1 MFYSLIDPERAKN
14 IISFIKSAIILIP
27 VATIIIIS
35 TATVIDGAEFL
46 KPSKGMPEKSNGNN
60 CRRVA
65 AAAIKNKLV
74 IIAIIFAR

>member
-46 KPSKGMPEKSNGNN
+46 
-60 CRRVA
+60 
-65 AAAIKNKLV
+65 
-74 IIAIIFAR
+74 